1 MPNTETPDNK
11 ELVTDCNNC
20 QEKDKQIVG
29 LEKIKAASKTKI
41 EHLNAELNISLAK
54 NTEFEAV
61 ANNQKRTDAFIE
73 QGGKKEFAND
83 FLKLSQDTEL
93 TENEWKNQKKS
104 RPFLFNEETESKTI
118 AGVESK
124 SNRLETATFK
134 IDDSE
139 V

>member
-41 EHLNAELNISLAK
+41 EHLNAELKISLAK

-73 QGGKKEFAND
+73 QGGKKKHLCVFD
-83 FLKLSQDTEL
+83 YSQLLQTQYFLPMKFLIQRSNVQ
-93 TENEWKNQKKS
+93 
-104 RPFLFNEETESKTI
+104 FLFY
-118 AGVESK
+118 
-124 SNRLETATFK
+124 LLL
-134 IDDSE
+134 
-139 V
+139 